1 MKAPL
6 RPTQAELE
14 ILSIL
19 WQNGPATVR
28 QVHAAMNPS
37 RRTGY
42 TTVLKLMQIMADKGL
57 VDRDQTE
64 RAHVYRPRLK
74 QEETQRRLLDDLLD
88 RAFGGSAAQLVMQA
102 LSRKPASREELH
114 AIRELLDSHERGV
127 K

>member
-1 MKAPL
+1 MKAPP
-6 RPTQAELE
+6 RPTPAELE

-19 WQNGPATVR
+19 WQHGPATVR

-57 VDRDQTE
+57 VDRDESE

-74 QEETQRRLLDDLLD
+74 QEETQRRLVDELLD
-88 RAFGGSAAQLVMQA
+88 RAFGGSAAELVMQA
-102 LSRKPASREELH
+102 LSRKPASREELR
-114 AIRELLDSHERGV
+114 AIRDLLDTYERGA

>member
-1 MKAPL
+1 MKAPP

-28 QVHAAMNPS
+28 RVHAAMSPS

-102 LSRKPASREELH
+102 LSRKPASREELR
-114 AIRELLDSHERGV
+114 AIRELLDRHERGV